1 MPTPSEV
8 ISIAKISQ
16 YLWNDTIPKENGFM
30 GGTIDPRKAIQLY
43 MEWKALQYGNDQNI
57 ENGTGTTPIALQGV
71 ANYVFALCGA
81 KVGVAQDILNNGS
94 SGGSVVPGGGGQG
107 VREYS
112 KFAVEGTASI
122 TFSEAVNTTLLYAS
136 RGGLDVGTILTSGV
150 PTGNQVV
157 WNSSTGTLTVASDVP
172 FYLNEFVR
180 ILVK

>member
-1 MPTPSEV
+1 MPTPAQV
-8 ISIAKISQ
+8 LSIAKISE
-16 YLWNDTIPKENGFM
+16 YLWNDAIPKEKGFFN
-30 GGTIDPRKAIQLY
+30 GTIDPRKAIQLY
-43 MEWKALQYGNDQNI
+43 MEWKALNYGLDQNI
-57 ENGTGTTPIALQGV
+57 STVPGV
-71 ANYVFALCGA
+71 SNYVFALCGA
-81 KVGVAQDILNNGS
+81 KVAIAQEILANGS

-136 RGGLDVGTILTSGV
+136 RGGIDVGTILTSGV
-150 PTGNQVV
+150 PSGNQVA
-157 WNSSTGTLTVASDVP
+157 WNSSTGTLTVASTVP

>member
-1 MPTPSEV
+1 MTPSDV
-8 ISIAKISQ
+8 INIAKISE
-16 YLWNDTIPKENGFM
+16 YLWNDTIAKEDGLF
-30 GGTIDPRKAIQLY
+30 GGTIDPRKATQLY
-43 MEWKALQYGNDQNI
+43 MEWKALQYGNSQNI
-57 ENGTGTTPIALQGV
+57 INGTGTTPQTLQGV
-71 ANYVFALCGA
+71 ANYVYALCGA
-81 KVGVAQDILNNGS
+81 KVALATQILNAGGG
-94 SGGSVVPGGGGQG
+94 GGSVVPGGGGQG

-122 TFSEAVNTTLLYAS
+122 SFPEAVNSTLLYAS

-157 WNSSTGTLTVASDVP
+157 WNSASGTLTVSSDVA

>member
-1 MPTPSEV
+1 MATPAEV
-8 ISIAKISQ
+8 ISLAKISE
-16 YLWNDTIPKENGFM
+16 YLWNDTIPKESAFF

-43 MEWKALQYGNDQNI
+43 MEWKALQYGNDQNLT
-57 ENGTGTTPIALQGV
+57 NGTGTTAIPLQGV
-71 ANYVFALCGA
+71 ANYVYALCGA
-81 KVGVAQDILNNGS
+81 KIGVANEILNNGS

-122 TFSEAVNTTLLYAS
+122 TFSEAINSTLLYAS
-136 RGGLDVGTILTSGV
+136 RGGIDVGTILTSGV
-150 PTGNQVV
+150 PTGNQIA
-157 WNSSTGTLTVASDVP
+157 WNSSNGTLTVSSDVP

>member
-1 MPTPSEV
+1 MPTPAQV
-8 ISIAKISQ
+8 LSIAKISE
-16 YLWNDTIPKENGFM
+16 YLWNDAIPKEKGFFN
-30 GGTIDPRKAIQLY
+30 GTIDPRKAIQLY
-43 MEWKALQYGNDQNI
+43 MEWKALNYGLDQNI
-57 ENGTGTTPIALQGV
+57 STVPGV
-71 ANYVFALCGA
+71 SNYVIALCGA
-81 KVGVAQDILNNGS
+81 KVAIAQEILANGS

-136 RGGLDVGTILTSGV
+136 RGGLDVGTIITSGV
-150 PTGNQVV
+150 PTGNQVL
-157 WNSSTGTLTVASDVP
+157 WTSSTGTLTVSSDVP

>member
-1 MPTPSEV
+1 MATPSEV
-8 ISIAKISQ
+8 ISLAKISE
-16 YLWNDTIPKENGFM
+16 YLWNSSIPKERVFFN
-30 GGTIDPRKAIQLY
+30 GTIDPRKPVQLY
-43 MEWKALQYGNDQNI
+43 MEWKALQYGNDQNLV
-57 ENGTGTTPIALQGV
+57 NGTGSNPQTLQGV
-71 ANYVFALCGA
+71 ANYVYALCGA
-81 KVGVAQDILNNGS
+81 KIGIAQEILNNGS

-136 RGGLDVGTILTSGV
+136 RGGIDVGTILTSGV
-150 PTGNQVV
+150 PTANQVS
-157 WNSSTGTLTVASDVP
+157 WNSSTGTLTVSSDVA

>member
-1 MPTPSEV
+1 MTPSDV
-8 ISIAKISQ
+8 INIAKISE
-16 YLWNDTIPKENGFM
+16 YLWNDTIAKEGGLF
-30 GGTIDPRKAIQLY
+30 GGTIDPRKATQLY
-43 MEWKALQYGNDQNI
+43 MEWKALEYGNNQNI
-57 ENGTGTTPIALQGV
+57 TNGTGTTPQTLQGV
-71 ANYVFALCGA
+71 ANYVYALCGA
-81 KVGVAQDILNNGS
+81 KVALANEIFANGS
-94 SGGSVVPGGGGQG
+94 GGGSVVPGGGGQG

-122 TFSEAVNTTLLYAS
+122 SFPEATNTTLLYAS

-157 WNSSTGTLTVASDVP
+157 WNSASGTLTVSSDVA